1 MLVDRELDVQK
12 LALVI
17 KRNQNIGILH
27 GLKEIIEFTIFLVVF
42 LFFFLGFLLALFF
55 FDLLFLCV
63 LQKEREVDLDIVLTF
78 AVSTYEEVQRAWQRN
93 EAILVLRL
101 LEVLHVR
108 LCYRGLCGNTLCGW
122 ASIGHYKIFMILS
135 NLVCCCRQAILLLSA
150 LPSRGSLL
158 HSLTATIEK
167 GHNVA
172 TVCFCQTSEHLFD
185 WI

>member
-17 KRNQNIGILH
+17 KRNQNVGILH

-78 AVSTYEEVQRAWQRN
+78 AVSAHEEV
-93 EAILVLRL
+93 
-101 LEVLHVR
+101 
-108 LCYRGLCGNTLCGW
+108 
-122 ASIGHYKIFMILS
+122 
-135 NLVCCCRQAILLLSA
+135 
-150 LPSRGSLL
+150 
-158 HSLTATIEK
+158 
-167 GHNVA
+167 
-172 TVCFCQTSEHLFD
+172 
-185 WI
+185 